1 MNTIKEK
8 TANWINWSLLFGYVA
23 VVTFLAS
30 FHEPWMDEL
39 HAWVMARDMSFR
51 ELVAYMKVE
60 GHFCLW
66 SLILM
71 PFAKAGLGV
80 VYLKVVSIFFTT
92 MAAALLL
99 FKFKL
104 GLLTKVA
111 VLVSY
116 PMIFLYPAISRCYC
130 LIPFILLGIALTY
143 KELPNKKYLFALFVG
158 LLAHTHAFMEGMV
171 LAMFLVYCYKII
183 LPKYKE
189 KTLKPADF
197 GPLAVI
203 VVFVLLAFLQVVG
216 NPFEHVY
223 VLIGNDPVPRSD
235 TYKGLRITIAEL
247 FRAYSIIPNGVLGS
261 GMKAI
266 IGYSLAFIPMILLSF
281 LIYRDADKTGR
292 FILIVALGWQLLFS
306 IFVYGFGFLRSQL
319 PFVIILA
326 VILMREV
333 SQKENVMI
341 VCLCVLVSISGYFY
355 TLRNDIKHPFS
366 NWEPLAR
373 AIEKNVPKGFPVY
386 STVPFGEV
394 VSVYIDDPDINIV
407 PAVVNSIKDDTFYL
421 ICNGQNLAGFE
432 VDTLYTGQD
441 CFWENNTLVKMSRD
455 NEGE

>member
-1 MNTIKEK
+1 
-8 TANWINWSLLFGYVA
+8 
-23 VVTFLAS
+23 
-30 FHEPWMDEL
+30 
-39 HAWVMARDMSFR
+39 
-51 ELVAYMKVE
+51 
-60 GHFCLW
+60 
-66 SLILM
+66 
-71 PFAKAGLGV
+71 
-80 VYLKVVSIFFTT
+80 
-92 MAAALLL
+92 
-99 FKFKL
+99 
-104 GLLTKVA
+104 
-111 VLVSY
+111 
-116 PMIFLYPAISRCYC
+116 
-130 LIPFILLGIALTY
+130 
-143 KELPNKKYLFALFVG
+143 
-158 LLAHTHAFMEGMV
+158 
-171 LAMFLVYCYKII
+171 
-183 LPKYKE
+183 
-189 KTLKPADF
+189 
-197 GPLAVI
+197 
-203 VVFVLLAFLQVVG
+203 
-216 NPFEHVY
+216 
-223 VLIGNDPVPRSD
+223 
-235 TYKGLRITIAEL
+235 
-247 FRAYSIIPNGVLGS
+247 
-261 GMKAI
+261 
-266 IGYSLAFIPMILLSF
+266 MILLSF
-281 LIYRDADKTGR
+281 LIYRDTDKTGR